1 MERTNFGHAA
11 TLILKATK
19 ISKQCLCEYCMKLK
33 SLRYRQVKQGKKRW
47 GKKKERKW
55 NRKRE
60 RKELGLD
67 RKERNLYNRKLIH
80 VSFSSIINFLNVTKK
95 KKCYGHFCGSIFAH
109 SIPSTWSSIPHS
121 QSLSKFNHFIK
132 AHLKFQSLH
141 VLGIFSTGNS
151 YFCHFTQEE
160 FLIQGFYMLIK

>member
-33 SLRYRQVKQGKKRW
+33 SLRYRQVKQGRKRW

-95 KKCYGHFCGSIFAH
+95 KNVMAISVV
-109 SIPSTWSSIPHS
+109 
-121 QSLSKFNHFIK
+121 QSLLTLFPLPEVLSPIPNPC
-132 AHLKFQSLH
+132 LSLTIS
-141 VLGIFSTGNS
+141 LRPT
-151 YFCHFTQEE
+151 
-160 FLIQGFYMLIK
+160 